1 MSTERLIFILGVIFF
16 ALAVGVFVCTA
27 IGVSY
32 WKDSINKKVT
42 TLSEGVG
49 LIVTKTKHLEDM
61 VTINDNALSRYEKT
75 MEDILEHND
84 QIIKDNSRLSSEL
97 SVLALDIRGARDEST
112 DVSDDGSGSD
122 DTTL

>member
-1 MSTERLIFILGVIFF
+1 MSTERLIFIIGVIFF
-16 ALAVGVFVCTA
+16 VLSVCVFLYTA
-27 IGVSY
+27 IAVIG
-32 WKDSINKKVT
+32 WKESIDKKVT
-42 TLSEGVG
+42 TLTEGVS
-49 LIVTKTKHLEDM
+49 LTVTKTKHLEDM

-84 QIIKDNSRLSSEL
+84 QIIKDNNRLSNEL
-97 SVLALDIRGARDEST
+97 SFLALSIRGARDEST